1 MPHVIAWC
9 GFLGAWLL
17 VAGPLDQA
25 VREVEDNEFERDAIT
40 EATSQVEEPPQ
51 VSGWCL
57 LLPPVWWWLRKRRED
72 QYRHAVAEA
81 MDDRDLLA
89 FLNVRDV
96 ISGWAYVAAGASL
109 IAVKE
114 TWELHEAY
122 EWPEWTFW
130 ALVVAML
137 LFCVGTT
144 RLRHHHRQARPAI
157 EE

>member
-25 VREVEDNEFERDAIT
+25 VREVEENEFEQDAIT
-40 EATSQVEEPPQ
+40 EAASRVEEPPQ
-51 VSGWCL
+51 VSGWWL
-57 LLPPVWWWLRKRRED
+57 LLPPVWYVLRRRRED
-72 QYRHAVAEA
+72 KYRHSVAEE

-89 FLNVRDV
+89 FLNFRDV
-96 ISGWAYVAAGASL
+96 LNGWAYVAMGAAL

-122 EWPEWTFW
+122 EWPEWTFA
-130 ALVVAML
+130 ALIVAML
-137 LFCVGTT
+137 AFCVGTT
-144 RLRHHHRQARPAI
+144 RLRYQHRQARPAV
-157 EE
+157 ED